1 MLSCTSRQ
9 ETYTADTPVD
19 EEDLLRGCGG
29 GGGVVDGGRIEA
41 TSAEAALVYH

>member
-19 EEDLLRGCGG
+19 EEDLLGGC
-29 GGGVVDGGRIEA
+29 GGVVDGGRIEA

>member
-19 EEDLLRGCGG
+19 EEDLLGGCV